1 MRLIS
6 TLEKGDLKSLF
17 TLDKHLICEA
27 GECGLRSLYILA
39 GAINDN
45 NISSKLLS
53 YEGPF
58 GVGYGI
64 MEFTPSSNKN
74 ADLYSELLKDKNKEN
89 ERRIKEKKGTII
101 DTGENILLKP
111 STYKIVL
118 ATDITKVVKKNE
130 EIGKVEYKVELD
142 YIDGNRKDN
151 IGRLQV
157 FIDNVKYQDYQ
168 LDFENEVSKGNFW
181 DLLRTIIKSIL

>member
-1 MRLIS
+1 MKRKLSNLPQPPKPFWLVNTNKLIKGNSGIDGLKTGWTTQAGYCLVATKKVDGMRVIS
-6 TLEKGDLKSLF
+6 VVMGAETVDKRSEDTL
-17 TLDKHLICEA
+17 A
-27 GECGLRSLYILA
+27 
-39 GAINDN
+39 
-45 NISSKLLS
+45 LLN
-53 YEGPF
+53 YAF
-58 GVGYGI
+58 ANY
-64 MEFTPSSNKN
+64 
-74 ADLYSELLKDKNKEN
+74 
-89 ERRIKEKKGTII
+89 ERRILAKKGTII

>member
-45 NISSKLLS
+45 NISSTLLS

-58 GVGYGI
+58 GVGY
-64 MEFTPSSNKN
+64 
-74 ADLYSELLKDKNKEN
+74 LV
-89 ERRIKEKKGTII
+89 
-101 DTGENILLKP
+101 GEG
-111 STYKIVL
+111 
-118 ATDITKVVKKNE
+118 
-130 EIGKVEYKVELD
+130 EINYGE
-142 YIDGNRKDN
+142 
-151 IGRLQV
+151 
-157 FIDNVKYQDYQ
+157 
-168 LDFENEVSKGNFW
+168 
-181 DLLRTIIKSIL
+181 